1 MEEGLTMAVTA
12 DSHLGKRYPTME
24 FRQEDINRGFDLLL
38 NSIISDNPDLVVH
51 GGDLFDTVFPPGW
64 IFELGLTG
72 IQSLPEPGDRC
83 TVREEVTG
91 EENAPNIFMVH
102 GNHDG
107 ALDSRCDSGC
117 FSVLKY
123 FDSMSL
129 ANYLDVRRMDDT
141 LYHPRFVCEGEGVR
155 IGIQGIG
162 YRSTAQFQNL
172 FSDMRPLEGVDHNVL
187 VIHQAIADLT
197 TSYTLGDWL
206 PMDLFLNRGFDLVVA
221 GHTHRPMDDEAGGTR
236 FLVPGSSERIDSGEY
251 GERKGYYLL
260 RFTRDGIDYSF
271 RPLDLDR
278 VRKIRKYEVDVDGL
292 SGSEITEQCLGSV
305 TEPNIADALIY
316 FIVRG
321 QTPHGHRDVDREAI
335 EESLVRR
342 GAKAVKINTERVM
355 MKEIG
360 ELVSDAEWKNI
371 RITAETFNRLFT
383 ERAIRDLSGTPIR
396 DESVIRLLSQV
407 AYKIYRAFERDE
419 KEELPS
425 ILEKDLL
432 PIAEGIHPEQGGEE
446 I

>member
-12 DSHLGKRYPTME
+12 DSHLGKRYPTLE

-38 NSIISDNPDLVVH
+38 NSIISDKPDLVVH

-72 IQSLPEPGDRC
+72 VQSLPEPGDRC
-83 TVREEVTG
+83 TVREEVAG

-129 ANYLDVRRMDDT
+129 ANYLDVRRRDEN
-141 LYHPRFVCEGEGVR
+141 LYHPRFVCEGGGVR

-172 FSDMRPLEGVDHNVL
+172 FSDMRPVEGVDHNIL

-206 PMDLFLNRGFDLVVA
+206 PMDLFLNRGFDLVIA
-221 GHTHRPMDDEAGGTR
+221 GHTHRPMDDEAAGTR

-260 RFTRDGIDYSF
+260 RFTKEDIEYSF
-271 RPLDLDR
+271 RPLDLDQ
-278 VRKIRKYEVDVDGL
+278 VRKIRRYEVDVDGL
-292 SGSEITEQCLGSV
+292 SGSEITEQCLNSV

-335 EESLVRR
+335 EESLVGR
-342 GAKAVKINTERVM
+342 GAKAVKINTERVV

-419 KEELPS
+419 KEEVSS

-432 PIAEGIHPEQGGEE
+432 SIAEGIHPEKGEE
-446 I
+446 EP